1 MGSAG
6 INKNCIKV
14 SIVVAVYNS
23 EKYLRQTLDS
33 ICSQT
38 LKDIEIILVD
48 DGSTDSSTD
57 IINEYADRDSR
68 IMALKQTE
76 SSDGAALAR
85 NLGVKC
91 ARGKYVSI
99 LDADDLFEPD
109 MLQKAYDRA
118 EETCADV
125 VIFDGDLFD
134 ERLNTL
140 RETGMILRKEF
151 LPHKDVFAP
160 VENSDR
166 LFFMT
171 IGAAWNALF
180 KRDLIERE
188 RLRFYSFHHADDL
201 GFVYL
206 GFATAE
212 RIAILPQRLVHY
224 RSNNSG
230 SQAANLEKW
239 PEAAAGAMTEL
250 KKALEDRGMFGTY
263 KVAFTEIAL
272 HYFDLYLNRMP
283 DDESFTKLFRAWK
296 DIYADEL
303 HLCDVSDE
311 ELVQKRI
318 VRIRNRLMT
327 LTPEQYLSDRDNRC
341 GLFEPDE
348 PWRDVIPKGSS
359 IILYCAG
366 KRGAQIHRDF
376 ADDNDYRFVAW
387 VDSKYESYGD
397 EITAPTQALN
407 MQYDRILIAI
417 ESEAIFESIRE
428 SLIKLGADADN
439 IIWSEG

>member
-1 MGSAG
+1 MDV
-6 INKNCIKV
+6 KV
-14 SIVVAVYNS
+14 SAVVAIYNS
-23 EKYLRQTLDS
+23 EKYLRRTLDS
-33 ICSQT
+33 ICMQT

-48 DGSTDSSTD
+48 DGSTDSSAD
-57 IINEYADRDSR
+57 IINEYAGKDSR
-68 IMALKQTE
+68 IISLKQTE
-76 SSDGAALAR
+76 TSDGAALAR
-85 NLGVKC
+85 NLGVKH
-91 ARGKYVSI
+91 AQGKYVSV

-134 ERLNTL
+134 EKLDTI

-151 LPHKDVFAP
+151 LPDKDVFLP
-160 VENSDR
+160 DENADR
-166 LFFMT
+166 LFLMT
-171 IGAAWNALF
+171 IGAAWNTLF
-180 KRDLIERE
+180 RRDLIERE
-188 RLRFYSFHHADDL
+188 SLRFYSFHHADDL

-206 GFATAE
+206 GFATAKK
-212 RIAILPQRLVHY
+212 IAILNEKLVHY

-250 KKALEDRGMFGTY
+250 KKALEERGLFDTY
-263 KVAFTEIAL
+263 KVAYTEIAL

-283 DDESFTKLFRAWK
+283 HEDSFTKLFTAWK
-296 DIYADEL
+296 DRYVNEL
-303 HLCDVSDE
+303 RLCDVPDD

-318 VRIRNRLMT
+318 IKIRKRLMT
-327 LTPEQYLSDRDNRC
+327 LTPDQYLSDRMNRR

-348 PWRDVIPKGSS
+348 PWRDLVPKGSS

-366 KRGAQIHRDF
+366 KRGAQIYRDY
-376 ADDNDYRFVAW
+376 ADDNDYRFIAW
-387 VDSKYESYGD
+387 VDSKHESYGD
-397 EITAPTQALN
+397 EVTDPAKALK
-407 MQYDRILIAI
+407 MPYDFVVVAI
-417 ESEAIFESIRE
+417 ESEAIFENIRD
-428 SLIKLGADADN
+428 SLVKRGVDADN